1 MRSRSDG
8 AEGNSAISGFLHYGR
23 EVGLILLLAA
33 AVAGGNLAV
42 TTAPEHPRVGRAV
55 RVYVTGEVGSSGRLY
70 VYRNLSR
77 SCGSTVRAERSRG
90 RLLADHSLTGAFDY
104 TIRYRPRRA
113 RREYVCSYLYGTSC
127 DATGNNC
134 GIATGLPPD
143 AGFSQN
149 VVRVRASSQSANSSA
164 ASGFVIT

>member
-1 MRSRSDG
+1 
-8 AEGNSAISGFLHYGR
+8 
-23 EVGLILLLAA
+23 VGLILMLAA

-42 TTAPEHPRVGRAV
+42 TTAPEHPRVGQTV
-55 RVYVTGEVGSSGRLY
+55 RVYATGEVGSSGRLY
-70 VYRNLSR
+70 VFRNVSR
-77 SCGSTVRAERSRG
+77 PCGSTVREERPRG
-90 RLLADHSLTGAFDY
+90 RLLADHALTGPFDY
-104 TIRYRPRRA
+104 TIRYVARRA
-113 RREYVCSYLYGTSC
+113 RREWVCSYLYGTSC

-149 VVRVRASSQSANSSA
+149 VVRVRSSSQSANSSA